1 MNTTSNDKIET
12 KIENLVTLLQLKGDD
27 YTIGYLISFIKS
39 NAYFMDTY
47 HLEDFSNRL
56 DYHISE
62 AIQRI
67 GGNAKSDSKIP
78 V

>member
-1 MNTTSNDKIET
+1 MTSDQIDT
-12 KIENLVTLLQLKGDD
+12 KVDNLVTLLQLNGDT

-47 HLEDFSNRL
+47 HLEDFRSRL
-56 DYHISE
+56 EYHISE

-67 GGNAKSDSKIP
+67 GENAKSDSKIP

>member
-1 MNTTSNDKIET
+1 MSMDKIET
-12 KIENLVTLLQLKGDD
+12 KVDNLVTLIQLNGDN

-47 HLEDFSNRL
+47 HLEDFGSRL
-56 DYHISE
+56 EYHISS
-62 AIQRI
+62 AIKRI
-67 GGNAKSDSKIP
+67 GENAKSDSKIP

>member
-1 MNTTSNDKIET
+1 MSNDQIDT
-12 KIENLVTLLQLKGDD
+12 KVDNLVTLLQLNGDI

-39 NAYFMDTY
+39 NAYFMDTD
-47 HLEDFSNRL
+47 HLENFRSRIE
-56 DYHISE
+56 YHTSK

-67 GGNAKSDSKIP
+67 GENAKSDIKIP

>member
-1 MNTTSNDKIET
+1 MSNDQIDT
-12 KIENLVTLLQLKGDD
+12 KVDNLVTLLQLNGDI

-39 NAYFMDTY
+39 NAYFMDTD
-47 HLEDFSNRL
+47 HLENFRSRL
-56 DYHISE
+56 EYHTSQ

-67 GGNAKSDSKIP
+67 GENAKSYSKIP

>member
-1 MNTTSNDKIET
+1 MSNDQIDT
-12 KIENLVTLLQLKGDD
+12 KVDNLVTLLQLNGDT

-39 NAYFMDTY
+39 NAYFMDTD
-47 HLEDFSNRL
+47 HLENFRSRL
-56 DYHISE
+56 EYHTSQ

-67 GGNAKSDSKIP
+67 GENAKSYSKIP

>member
-1 MNTTSNDKIET
+1 MSIDKIDI
-12 KIENLVTLLQLKGDD
+12 KVDNLVTLLQLNGDT

-47 HLEDFSNRL
+47 HLENFKSRL
-56 DYHISE
+56 DYHTSK

-67 GGNAKSDSKIP
+67 GENAKSDSKIP

>member
-1 MNTTSNDKIET
+1 MTSDQIDT
-12 KIENLVTLLQLKGDD
+12 KVDNLVTLLQLNGDM

-39 NAYFMDTY
+39 NAYFMDTD
-47 HLEDFSNRL
+47 HLENFRSRL
-56 DYHISE
+56 EYHTSK

-67 GGNAKSDSKIP
+67 GENAKSDSKIP

>member
-1 MNTTSNDKIET
+1 MTSDQIDT
-12 KIENLVTLLQLKGDD
+12 KVDNLVTLLQLNGDT

-39 NAYFMDTY
+39 NAYFMDTD
-47 HLEDFSNRL
+47 HLENFRNRL
-56 DYHISE
+56 EYHISG

-67 GGNAKSDSKIP
+67 GENAKSDSKIP

>member
-1 MNTTSNDKIET
+1 MSNDQIET
-12 KIENLVTLLQLKGDD
+12 KVENLVTLLQLKGDS

-47 HLEDFSNRL
+47 HLEDFRNRL
-56 DYHISE
+56 EYHISE

-67 GGNAKSDSKIP
+67 GENAKSDSKIP

>member
-1 MNTTSNDKIET
+1 
-12 KIENLVTLLQLKGDD
+12 
-27 YTIGYLISFIKS
+27 
-39 NAYFMDTY
+39 MDTY
-47 HLEDFSNRL
+47 HLEDFRSRL

-67 GGNAKSDSKIP
+67 GENAKHDSKIP

>member
-1 MNTTSNDKIET
+1 MSNDQIDT
-12 KIENLVTLLQLKGDD
+12 KVDNLVTLLQLKGDT

-39 NAYFMDTY
+39 NAYFMDTD
-47 HLEDFSNRL
+47 HLENFRSRL
-56 DYHISE
+56 EYHTSQ

-67 GGNAKSDSKIP
+67 GENAKSDSKIP

>member
-1 MNTTSNDKIET
+1 MSNADIET
-12 KIENLVTLLQLKGDD
+12 KVENLVTLLQLKGDN

-47 HLEDFSNRL
+47 HLEDFRSRL

-67 GGNAKSDSKIP
+67 GENAKSVSKVP

>member
-1 MNTTSNDKIET
+1 MSNDQIDT
-12 KIENLVTLLQLKGDD
+12 KVDNLVTLIQLNGDN

-47 HLEDFSNRL
+47 HLENFKSRL
-56 DYHISE
+56 DYHTSK

-67 GGNAKSDSKIP
+67 GENAKSDSKIP

>member
-1 MNTTSNDKIET
+1 MTSDQIDT
-12 KIENLVTLLQLKGDD
+12 KVDNLVTLLQLNGDT

-39 NAYFMDTY
+39 NAYFMDTD
-47 HLEDFSNRL
+47 HLENFRSRL
-56 DYHISE
+56 EYHTSQ

-67 GGNAKSDSKIP
+67 GENAKSDSKIP